1 MKNMKINVVE
11 NNMVARV
18 NGNPTRETVEKI
30 RKLYGLSQNGNP
42 NKTDRINGNDGAVY
56 KIRPMDDLD
65 DRIYVRW
72 DGDCKVVDTC
82 YAVFRRENGF
92 WKQVTRWY
100 GYFGVAQ
107 RHMLR
112 LAGYI
117 Q

>member
-1 MKNMKINVVE
+1 MKNMKVNVIE

-42 NKTDRINGNDGAVY
+42 NKTDRINGNDGYTY

-65 DRIYVRW
+65 DRIYIR
-72 DGDCKVVDTC
+72 
-82 YAVFRRENGF
+82 FRREDGF
-92 WKQVTRWY
+92 WKQITRWY